1 MAERSRGARRLLPVP
16 VPLLLVLLLLLLMA
30 GSTASPAD
38 EGGGGR
44 REAGGGEPGDE
55 AAPHDSSYGTFA
67 SEFYD
72 LRYLSEEGALRGRD
86 GTGRHGT
93 GQNGTGQNGTGRGMG
108 EPWGAGLAA
117 AALFSTKASARRHLL
132 PAAACAEPAGTP
144 QRGDPT
150 TAGTPQHGDPHSA
163 IGHSPVPPCCL
174 YFVIIKLILHVMGFA
189 SG

>member
-16 VPLLLVLLLLLLMA
+16 VPLLVLLLLLLMA
-30 GSTASPAD
+30 GSAASPAD

-93 GQNGTGQNGTGRGMG
+93 GRDKTGRDGAWGSRG
-108 EPWGAGLAA
+108 ERGWRRRRC
-117 AALFSTKASARRHLL
+117 SARRPA
-132 PAAACAEPAGTP
+132 PAAIFCPPRPAPRLRGPHSAGTP
-144 QRGDPT
+144 QQRGPHNS
-150 TAGTPQHGDPHSA
+150 GTPPQ
-163 IGHSPVPPCCL
+163 SPRAQPRPAMLLVFRN
-174 YFVIIKLILHVMGFA
+174 Y
-189 SG
+189 